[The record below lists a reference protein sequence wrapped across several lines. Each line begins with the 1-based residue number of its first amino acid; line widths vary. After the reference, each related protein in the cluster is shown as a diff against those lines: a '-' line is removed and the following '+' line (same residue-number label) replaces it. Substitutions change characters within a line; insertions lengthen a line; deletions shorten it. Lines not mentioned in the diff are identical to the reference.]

1 MVMHKIFAAGCA
13 GLAPDQTM
21 LKMHLTLLVAQHWFT
36 IPLWLY
42 LIGAI
47 NKSQLMDFHNLPTMR
62 RWMEADWS
70 KRAPK
75 QLFSHHSS
83 VAPGDMDKRKEVLNS
98 INSPPAHLAVRRK
111 VPAVASA
118 PDAWANL
125 PHSAKTGYIARYMF
139 LSCLLQT
146 RSDKGQCAL

>member
-21 LKMHLTLLVAQHWFT
+21 LKTHLALLVAQHWFT

-47 NKSQLMDFHNLPTMR
+47 DKSQLMDFRDLPTMR
-62 RWMEADWS
+62 WWMEANWS

-75 QLFSHHSS
+75 QLFSNYSS
-83 VAPGDMDKRKEVLNS
+83 AAPGDVEKWKEVLNI
-98 INSPPAHLAVRRK
+98 INYPPAGLAVCCK
-111 VPAVASA
+111 VAAVVLM
-118 PDAWANL
+118 PDTWADL

-146 RSDKGQCAL
+146 H